1 CRIPLEAKQKK
12 KVDFYIDPS
21 QLAFLDED
29 MKWKIEA
36 GEFDVM
42 IGSSSEDIRLK
53 TNVYILED
61 GYTQSKNREY
71 YASYKIS
78 E

>member
-1 CRIPLEAKQKK
+1 
-12 KVDFYIDPS
+12 
-21 QLAFLDED
+21 
-29 MKWKIEA
+29 
-36 GEFDVM
+36 M

-61 GYTQSKNREY
+61 GYTQSKNREF

-78 E
+78 EYASEN